1 MYDINKFIA
10 NPKLAN
16 FDAEG
21 FLADL
26 PHWSPRVAHQLAEE
40 EGLTLTEAHW
50 DVIHHLREMYRAEG
64 PQWKARDVTQALE
77 KAFAT
82 AGGRRHLYALFPG
95 GPLAQGCKLA
105 GLPLPQGTLD
115 PSFGSVH

>member
-10 NPKLAN
+10 NPSLVN
-16 FDAEG
+16 HDVEG

-26 PHWSPRVAHQLAEE
+26 PHWSPRFAHQRAEE
-40 EGLTLTEAHW
+40 EGLTLTDAHW
-50 DVIHHLREMYRAEG
+50 DVIVRLRELYRAEG
-64 PQWKARDVTQALE
+64 PGWNARDVTRALE
-77 KAFAT
+77 KDFAA

-105 GLPLPQGTLD
+105 GLPLPEGTLD